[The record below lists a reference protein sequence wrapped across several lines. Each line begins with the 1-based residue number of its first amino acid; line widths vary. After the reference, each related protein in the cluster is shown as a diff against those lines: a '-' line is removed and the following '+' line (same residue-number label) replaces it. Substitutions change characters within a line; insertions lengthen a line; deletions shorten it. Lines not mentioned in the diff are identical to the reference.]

1 MVQRIATFNKQPFPE
16 KEFNKVV
23 ESSRKLETN
32 VEKSYTVL
40 DLLRYPVLRKR
51 SLILG
56 LIWYVICTGSARSVP
71 NSVIQSYNGR
81 IVSLKLTILIYIP
94 GGAAMVIPY
103 CFSVTMRGNIN

>member
-1 MVQRIATFNKQPFPE
+1 VVQRIATFNKQPFPE

-56 LIWYVICTGSARSVP
+56 LIWYVIYTGSARSVP
-71 NSVIQSYNGR
+71 NSV
-81 IVSLKLTILIYIP
+81 SLNLTILIY
-94 GGAAMVIPY
+94 
-103 CFSVTMRGNIN
+103 TWRGCNGHPLLFQCYYKRKSKLN